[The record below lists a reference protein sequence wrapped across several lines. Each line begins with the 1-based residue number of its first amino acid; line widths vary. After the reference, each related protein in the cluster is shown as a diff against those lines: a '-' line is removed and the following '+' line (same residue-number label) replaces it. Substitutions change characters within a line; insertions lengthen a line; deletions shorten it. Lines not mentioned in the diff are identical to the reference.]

1 MRELLLVDINGSP
14 FAIWKDETLTQENQ
28 VIHWLTSSPAALGAI
43 IILNHQTVSL
53 ADLSFCLGG
62 EPCRREKE
70 NLVLILSE
78 EDRVAGFVVQGDTS
92 LLRVEQDAV
101 FPIPAWLQTE
111 VINSCVLS
119 GTKLIPLVNLQTLHR
134 LVHKVNFEPVA
145 PHLYLAG
152 SVQQGRE
159 SLSKNV
165 TEDQPEDVRLF
176 AAGDKPFALPAR
188 IVAPGMAQLG
198 PLTSLPLTPDYVRG
212 VTLHEHRI
220 LPMVDLSHRMKQT
233 PDRVQNKILIA
244 EAARQEFALLV
255 ESDIGVLSKADYAL
269 KPLPQLARSDWLRN
283 AAVRGRRT
291 VPIIDLARLLTGI
304 PGLPSLP
311 LADSFFSPESTFPD
325 QFGREE
331 IEIVEFS
338 LLGGRHALPRSE
350 VVDIFTSIPSYPVP
364 DAWDMV
370 AGIALY
376 KGEMIPV
383 LDLARCFGI
392 QSKPDENWQMLLVR
406 NGDFQ
411 VLVLAE
417 KVSGERKLT
426 IDMQRQLPF
435 VSPQQVIY
443 GCYPDGNTV
452 RLILN
457 VHSLT
462 LHFDR
467 ERAREFF
474 DVFAD
479 YSQEAAPVLSSPA
492 PVAKPVAEPLTAKEI
507 YGYGGYQEVESIK
520 LIIEEH
526 EELPQ
531 DDPVF
536 SQEPRPSDLKSDSDT
551 FPELDTLLDSVVF
564 SPEPVIEP
572 LAREKFAGHGEYLM
586 VQTGELVIDEP
597 PLDEPVV
604 TAEPRPVVQEHD
616 VQKRDIDPLSE
627 LDGLEDASDSF
638 LKTIAKKNNAPEKDG
653 GIKQPEHEP
662 LPQLDTFLASVQD
675 LLEVDSQKLEGEEEA
690 QVEKLI
696 SEQRTDFTEYEEVA
710 SEEIDQIIEAPEEI
724 ASEEVEQFIEVPE
737 EIASEEVDQFIEAP
751 EEIASEEVDQFI
763 EVPEEVIVAELTE
776 KTKQTEEAKETDEAD
791 KGTLPD
797 DGADPDMLAILEEIE
812 AEERV
817 QPPAPKKRVNYLFLA
832 LLLLGLLLVALY
844 FWQRSFSE
852 VPQNEQIPVPVK
864 VEKPLSDATPP
875 VEQSK
880 ESVKEEK
887 TSEPSEAQEESDEGR
902 EAVEVVKEAAGKA
915 TAIVTDTEPETV
927 TELVVVPE
935 PVTLEPVVLEPVVLE
950 PVALEP
956 VAPEPVVLPT
966 NQKIEAQPTVEKNT
980 VAAAFESEPQQ
991 NHTQVVI
998 ADVISIPVV
1007 AENPQPVPLQQVEET
1022 VPALSLA
1029 PVMEDNTMTG
1039 VSDSPDPKQAPQHVV
1054 NKGDTLWAISED
1066 YTGSGYNYHRLARDN
1081 KINDPD
1087 LIYPDQTVKLNLKNE
1102 KNEKQ

>member
-1 MRELLLVDINGSP
+1 MRELLRVDINGSS
-14 FAIWKDETLTQENQ
+14 FAVWKDETLTQENQ
-28 VIHWLTSSPAALGAI
+28 VIHWLTSSPAAIGAI

-70 NLVLILSE
+70 NLVLLLSE
-78 EDRVAGFVVQGDTS
+78 EDRVAGFVVQGKTS
-92 LLRVEQDAV
+92 LLRVEQDTV

-119 GTKLIPLVNLQTLHR
+119 GTELIPLVNLQVLHR
-134 LVHKVNFEPVA
+134 LVHKIDFEPVA
-145 PHLYLAG
+145 PLLYLAG

-159 SLSKNV
+159 SLSENIL
-165 TEDQPEDVRLF
+165 EDQPEDVRLF

-188 IVAPGMAQLG
+188 IVAPGIAQLG
-198 PLTSLPLTPDYVRG
+198 PLTSLPLTPNYVRG

-233 PDRVQNKILIA
+233 PNRVQNKILIA
-244 EAARQEFALLV
+244 EAAGQEFALLI
-255 ESDIGVLSKADYAL
+255 ESDIGILSKADYTL

-291 VPIIDLARLLTGI
+291 VPIIDLARLLAGK
-304 PGLPSLP
+304 PDLPPLP
-311 LADSFFSPESTFPD
+311 APDSFFSPASTFPD

-350 VVDIFTSIPSYPVP
+350 VVDIFPSIPSYPVP

-417 KVSGERKLT
+417 KVLGERKLT
-426 IDMQRQLPF
+426 INMQRQLPF
-435 VSPQQVIY
+435 VSPHQVIY
-443 GCYPDGNTV
+443 GCYPDGDTV

-467 ERAREFF
+467 ERAQEFL
-474 DVFAD
+474 DIFAD
-479 YSQEAAPVLSSPA
+479 YPKEAAPVESSPE
-492 PVAKPVAEPLTAKEI
+492 PESEPLSVKEI
-507 YGYGGYQEVESIK
+507 YGYGGYQEVESRE

-526 EELPQ
+526 KELPQ
-531 DDPVF
+531 DDPA
-536 SQEPRPSDLKSDSDT
+536 SILEPRTTDLKSDT
-551 FPELDTLLDSVVF
+551 GILPELDTLLDSVLF

-572 LAREKFAGHGEYLM
+572 LVREEVVGHGEYQM

-597 PLDEPVV
+597 LLDEPVIA
-604 TAEPRPVVQEHD
+604 AESQPVVQKHD
-616 VQKRDIDPLSE
+616 IQERDIDPLSE
-627 LDGLEDASDSF
+627 LDGLEEVSNSF
-638 LKTIAKKNNAPEKDG
+638 LKTIVKEKDTPEKDN
-653 GIKQPEHEP
+653 GIKQPKHEP

-675 LLEVDSQKLEGEEEA
+675 LLEVDSQNLQEEEEA

-696 SEQRTDFTEYEEVA
+696 GEQLTEFTEYEE
-710 SEEIDQIIEAPEEI
+710 II
-724 ASEEVEQFIEVPE
+724 SK
-737 EIASEEVDQFIEAP
+737 EVDQFIEPPDEA
-751 EEIASEEVDQFI
+751 I
-763 EVPEEVIVAELTE
+763 AELTE
-776 KTKQTEEAKETDEAD
+776 QTDKPEEAKEVNEVDE
-791 KGTLPD
+791 GTLPD
-797 DGADPDMLAILEEIE
+797 DGADPDMLAIFKEIE
-812 AEERV
+812 TEERT
-817 QPPAPKKRVNYLFLA
+817 QPAAPKMQRNYLLLA
-832 LLLLGLLLVALY
+832 LLLAALLLMALY
-844 FWQRSFSE
+844 FWQRPFSE
-852 VPQNEQIPVPVK
+852 VVLQEEPIPVPVK
-864 VEKPLSDATPP
+864 VEKPLSEATVP
-875 VEQSK
+875 VEQPQKSI
-880 ESVKEEK
+880 EGEE
-887 TSEPSEAQEESDEGR
+887 TLETLEPSNAQEESDKGS
-902 EAVEVVKEAAGKA
+902 EAVEVVKEVVEKVAVV
-915 TAIVTDTEPETV
+915 VTDTEPETI
-927 TELVVVPE
+927 TELVVPPE
-935 PVTLEPVVLEPVVLE
+935 PATLESVVLEPVALEPVVLE

-956 VAPEPVVLPT
+956 VVLKPVALELVALAT
-966 NQKIEAQPTVEKNT
+966 DQKIEAQPTVEKNT
-980 VAAAFESEPQQ
+980 VAAAFKSEPKQS
-991 NHTQVVI
+991 HSPVVI

-1007 AENPQPVPLQQVEET
+1007 AEKAPPAMLQQAEAT
-1022 VPALSLA
+1022 VPAPSLA
-1029 PVMEDNTMTG
+1029 PVMKNNAVTG
-1039 VSDSPDPKQAPQHVV
+1039 VRASYFPALGQAHQHVV

-1087 LIYPDQTVKLNLKNE
+1087 LIYPDQTVNLNMKNE
-1102 KNEKQ
+1102 KIEGQ